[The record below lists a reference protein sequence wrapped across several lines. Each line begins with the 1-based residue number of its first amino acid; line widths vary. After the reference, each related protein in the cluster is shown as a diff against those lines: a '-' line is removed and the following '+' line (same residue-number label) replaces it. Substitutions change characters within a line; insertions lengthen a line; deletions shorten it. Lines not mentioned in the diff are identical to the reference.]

1 MQVSK
6 HKDKQVI
13 YKYIFS
19 NGYLPDFIA
28 STRRESTVK
37 YLLRGTDNVQ
47 RQISEHIFYSS
58 KVAIVFI
65 ILQIF
70 FTTRKVLKD
79 GEDHAE
85 IPQFLGH
92 IQSRDAFRPIAW
104 KQNVCW
110 IISSEDVCFE
120 EQLMSKD
127 KYPSTLLKAQWRPL
141 CLLSFK
147 YFSQHAGSSES

>member
-19 NGYLPDFIA
+19 NGYLPDSIA

-37 YLLRGTDNVQ
+37 YL
-47 RQISEHIFYSS
+47 HIFYSS

-70 FTTRKVLKD
+70 FTTRTVLKD

-104 KQNVCW
+104 EQKCLLDYKLGGCLLRGTANVQRQ
-110 IISSEDVCFE
+110 ISKHIFKPNGGHCVYCLSNIFRNIR
-120 EQLMSKD
+120 
-127 KYPSTLLKAQWRPL
+127 YLLKVGKCYL
-141 CLLSFK
+141 DISMF
-147 YFSQHAGSSES
+147 